1 MKILVGGIVAVL
13 LLVGCAFLG
22 GMAEREKMYGK
33 EVPVITECFAPKQV
47 SLGENWLVYINASDP
62 DGDMSQF
69 VCSIDQPFSP
79 RLAVLFKSTPPD
91 TPHHVA
97 HTKIGKDQQ
106 KNLSGYLVLGTNV
119 DHPINLTLTLQIND
133 KAGHFSAPVTY
144 LLHIVDPRNR
154 KEIDQEAPP
163 RGIFQEKN
171 LGLINIS
178 LSADFG

>member
-1 MKILVGGIVAVL
+1 MAVL

-69 VCSIDQPFSP
+69 VYSIDQPFSP

-91 TPHHVA
+91 APHQVA
-97 HTKIGKDQQ
+97 HTEIGKDQQ

-119 DHPINLTLTLQIND
+119 DHPINLTLTLQVKD
-133 KAGHFSAPVTY
+133 KAGHFSAPVTFPLY
-144 LLHIVDPRNR
+144 IVDPRDQ
-154 KEIDQEAPP
+154 KEINREAPP

-171 LGLINIS
+171 LGPINIS
-178 LSADFG
+178 PRMAFG